1 MPTQLKSLL
10 ADLQRVVQQISEA
23 NGKEEGQAPESE
35 TSTHKPEAAPAAG
48 GETSTH
54 APETAPASDN
64 SPVEEESGEVKDLIV
79 KVDGQTAGLVIGVEK
94 NNAVNVESV
103 EVTPEPDG
111 RVSVMIRAKKEQHRQ
126 AP

>member
-23 NGKEEGQAPESE
+23 NGKEEGPAAESE
-35 TSTHKPEAAPAAG
+35 TSTHE
-48 GETSTH
+48 
-54 APETAPASDN
+54 PETAPASNN
-64 SPVEEESGEVKDLIV
+64 SPVEEESGEEKDLIV
-79 KVDGQTAGLVIGVEK
+79 KVDGQTAGVVVGIEK
-94 NNAVNVESV
+94 SNTINLESV

-111 RVSVMIRAKKEQHRQ
+111 RVSIMIRAKKEQHRQ